1 MDSTKDPIKQPGY
14 YLKPGYIFLPR
25 TPTVISTVL
34 GSAISVCLYDVKLKI
49 GGMNHF
55 KMPVSPGKEKHTAI
69 YGDIATRVL
78 IRMMMSEGSKTKNI
92 EAQIIGG
99 AMNHDISDTDIGR
112 ENRIIARNILM
123 KAGIKIVSED
133 SGGSKGRKIIFDT
146 SSNTT
151 AVIKVDRLRTSDWH
165 PYADDR
171 TS

>member
-1 MDSTKDPIKQPGY
+1 
-14 YLKPGYIFLPR
+14 
-25 TPTVISTVL
+25 
-34 GSAISVCLYDVKLKI
+34 
-49 GGMNHF
+49 
-55 KMPVSPGKEKHTAI
+55 MPVSPGKEKHTAI